1 VDTFGLARTLLAMS
15 LFGFLGSA
23 KAEPPPE
30 LKAKEKSLAMV
41 LLREATLPK
50 REAVEAA
57 LLEFNGGRPLA
68 TVEPGQDADNPV
80 LEVKY
85 LAGGSVFVG
94 LMPAPVPGQE
104 AEAHFP
110 YSLSSFTS
118 DGKLPEHRAHL
129 LVFSLGARD
138 QPPLDALM
146 RFTTVLAALARSADA
161 IGVYWGDAG
170 ATHTAEFFVG
180 CAKDN
185 DVTPR
190 IMLWSGISRAREKGG
205 QISYLSRGMNQLGLP
220 DLYLVFRKEQPS
232 DALERFYDL
241 LAYLAKRGE
250 AIPAGDTIGATAEER
265 IPVRYVK
272 SPADARATVW
282 RVELR

>member
-1 VDTFGLARTLLAMS
+1 MDTSGLVRTLLAMS

-23 KAEPPPE
+23 KSEQPPE
-30 LKAKEKSLAMV
+30 LKAHDKALAMV
-41 LLREATLPK
+41 LLKEASLPS

-57 LLEFNGGRPLA
+57 LSEFNGGKPLA
-68 TVEPGQDADNPV
+68 TVTPGTDAENPV
-80 LEVKY
+80 LVVNFPG
-85 LAGGSVFVG
+85 GGSVFVG
-94 LMPAPVPGQE
+94 LIPTPVPGQE

-118 DGKLPEHRAHL
+118 EAGLPGHRAHL
-129 LVFSLGARD
+129 LVVAMGVKDLA
-138 QPPLDALM
+138 PLDAVM
-146 RFTTVLAALARSADA
+146 RFTTVLAALVQSSDA
-161 IGVYWGDAG
+161 IAVYWGDAG
-170 ATHTAEFFVG
+170 ATHTAEFFLSL
-180 CAKDN
+180 AKDN
-185 DVTPR
+185 EVTPR
-190 IMLWSGISRAREKGG
+190 IMLWSGISRAREKSG

-272 SPADARATVW
+272 SPADAQATVW